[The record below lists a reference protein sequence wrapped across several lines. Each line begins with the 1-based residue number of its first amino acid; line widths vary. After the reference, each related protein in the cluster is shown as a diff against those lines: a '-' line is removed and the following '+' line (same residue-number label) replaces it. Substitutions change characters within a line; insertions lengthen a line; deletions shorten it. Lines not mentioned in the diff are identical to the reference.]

1 MTTIL
6 SWNVNGMRAVLKNG
20 FMPWFE
26 ACQPDILCI
35 QESRALPSDLEED
48 VLRPAGYR
56 SYFNPAVKKGY
67 SGTATYV
74 REDLA
79 VLATGNAG
87 VERFDA
93 EGRIQRLDFEGF
105 TILNGYWPNSQAE
118 RARLDYKLDY
128 CKTIARIANKLVK
141 EGRNV
146 ILCGDMN
153 IAHTEIDLARPRD
166 NENNAGYYIEERD
179 AMTRFLKQGYVD
191 TFRHFHPE
199 PGQYSWWSYRARARE
214 RNIGWRI
221 DYHLVNAA
229 FLPHVQDAFIL
240 QDVTGSD
247 HCPVGITIQ

>member
-20 FMPWFE
+20 FMPWLE
-26 ACQPDILCI
+26 SAQPDILCI
-35 QESRALPSDLEED
+35 QESRALPTDLDDEI
-48 VLRPAGYR
+48 LRPAGYT
-56 SYFNPAVKKGY
+56 SYFNPAQKKGY

-74 REDLA
+74 RDGIA
-79 VLATGNAG
+79 VLSSGNSGLA
-87 VERFDA
+87 RFDA
-93 EGRIQRLDFEGF
+93 EGRIQVMEFENF

-128 CKTIARIANKLVK
+128 CKSITRVANKLVK

-153 IAHTEIDLARPRD
+153 IAHEAIDLARPKD
-166 NENNAGYYIEERD
+166 NENNAGYYLEERD
-179 AMTRFLKQGYVD
+179 AMTRILKQGYVD

-199 PGQYSWWSYRARARE
+199 PDQYSWWSYRARARE

-221 DYHLVNAA
+221 DYHLVNKA
-229 FLPHVQDAFIL
+229 FLPRVQGAFIL

-247 HCPVGITIQ
+247 HCPVGITVA